1 MTVKAPFAPAYTQ
14 GQTVSPAAAAAS
26 ITIGK
31 GAKSLCLTNT
41 GSNVCYV
48 RTGVSDIEAT
58 TADYLVPAG
67 GIQTVI
73 SKPQD
78 HDTLSYISASGTTLH
93 AIPGEGF

>member
-14 GQTVSPAAAAAS
+14 GQTVTAAAAAAS

-31 GAKSLCLTNT
+31 GAKSICLTNT
-41 GSNVCYV
+41 GSNVGYV
-48 RTGVSDIEAT
+48 RTGASGIVAT
-58 TADYLVPAG
+58 AADYPVPAG
-67 GIQTVI
+67 IQVVI
-73 SKPQD
+73 SKPDD